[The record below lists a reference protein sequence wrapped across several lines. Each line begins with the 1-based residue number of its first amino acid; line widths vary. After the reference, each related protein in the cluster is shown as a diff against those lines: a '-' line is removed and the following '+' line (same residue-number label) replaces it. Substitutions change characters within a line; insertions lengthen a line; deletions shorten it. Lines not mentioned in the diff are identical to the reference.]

1 MERILRFDEFINE
14 NENANGDKTSD
25 KKDVSH
31 LPRLNSVVDKQ
42 FFAEL
47 KEHISYWICFDSLKN
62 KYSLTTLEN
71 TENEV
76 TVWLSDI
83 DNKPLYE
90 YKVIYTTLEDDKVLT
105 EKREDVKMIISIYD
119 FESSE
124 LLKQTEQKVS
134 IKYLNAKSFDNFLE
148 IVKKRILKTPKNS
161 DDIEDFKRKE
171 KRRLGDNIY

>member
-14 NENANGDKTSD
+14 NENANGDKTSK
-25 KKDVSH
+25 KKDVTH

-90 YKVIYTTLEDDKVLT
+90 YKVIY
-105 EKREDVKMIISIYD
+105 
-119 FESSE
+119 
-124 LLKQTEQKVS
+124 
-134 IKYLNAKSFDNFLE
+134 
-148 IVKKRILKTPKNS
+148 
-161 DDIEDFKRKE
+161 
-171 KRRLGDNIY
+171 

>member
-1 MERILRFDEFINE
+1 MKRILRFGEFINE
-14 NENANGDKTSD
+14 NEKE
-25 KKDVSH
+25 KEKEKDVSH

-47 KEHISYWICFDSLKN
+47 KEHISYWICFDFLKD

-76 TVWLSDI
+76 TVWFSDI

-90 YKVIYTTLEDDKVLT
+90 YKVIYTTLENDKVMI

-119 FESSE
+119 FETSE
-124 LLKQTEQKVS
+124 LLKQTEQKVD
-134 IKYLNAKSFDNFLE
+134 IKYLNAKSFDNLLK

-161 DDIEDFKRKE
+161 DDIEDFRRKE